1 MAKETRNSEHY
12 YDPTAS
18 DAIDTAGF
26 QIQRQK
32 DLEDMLHVFW
42 DVAKLAGFNIQSRIV
57 IKDLKT
63 GKIYR

>member
-18 DAIDTAGF
+18 DAIDTADF

-42 DVAKLAGFNIQSRIV
+42 DVAKLEGFNIQSRIV